1 MRTQSFLPTPSRR
14 SVLALTAVLAF
25 ALPSFAQLGAQATAK
40 PATQAA
46 AAKPTA
52 GQPAA
57 TKASSAQPAT
67 AKPATAM
74 PSSAQPAPAKPA
86 ATAAAKPATA
96 AAAKP
101 QVDINHATV
110 KELKTIPGIGDA
122 YAAKIVAGRPYAN
135 KSQLVSKKILAASL
149 YETIQGMII
158 AKQ

>member
-1 MRTQSFLPTPSRR
+1 MRKQSFLPTPSRR
-14 SVLALTAVLAF
+14 SVLALTAALAF

-67 AKPATAM
+67 AKP
-74 PSSAQPAPAKPA
+74 SSAQSATAKPA
-86 ATAAAKPATA
+86 ATAAAKPA